1 MSAPPTRGVTTE
13 PTAQTTRPVKRF
25 FPDLFAIEALVAL
38 GMLVAL
44 IVVAALTTAPLEQT
58 ASRDAAGFV
67 PRPEWYFLWFFQ
79 FLKYFKGSLEVIG
92 TALVPVVLIALLL
105 AVPFLDRRPPKTRQ
119 LLGRTRPVRVLP
131 RVVAAVFIALLLTLT
146 AVAAYDVGDTTTTA
160 PAPVPEWPPQSRE
173 DDSARPTPSA
183 IDFDATARGSNVRIA

>member
-1 MSAPPTRGVTTE
+1 
-13 PTAQTTRPVKRF
+13 VKRF

-44 IVVAALTTAPLEQT
+44 IVVAALTTAPLEPT

-67 PRPEWYFLWFFQ
+67 PRPEWYFLWLFQ
-79 FLKYFKGSLEVIG
+79 LLRYFKGSLEVIG
-92 TALVPVVLIALLL
+92 TTLIPVILIALLL
-105 AVPFLDRRPPKTRQ
+105 AVPFLDRRPPKTRK

-146 AVAAYDVGDTTTTA
+146 VVAAYDTRGTPTTA
-160 PAPVPEWPPQSRE
+160 PAPIPEWPPQSRE
-173 DDSARPTPSA
+173 DESARPTPYA
-183 IDFDATARGSNVRIA
+183 IDFDATTRGNDVRIA